1 MIDFT
6 NIEKRNVSYE
16 ICYIWVWYAFNKL
29 FFRNFEIKGKE
40 NIPDEPFLIICNHQN
55 GLIDAMLPVFGIP
68 NHRMVF
74 IARGDIFK
82 KDKVAKIL
90 KWCRVLPAFRVRD
103 TGKENLGE
111 NDKIFEL
118 AANILNNGKIVG
130 LFPEAALQY
139 DRSMGAFKKGFARI
153 AFRAE
158 EIAGFNLHLKIL
170 PMANYYE
177 NFYSAGHSALLN
189 IGKPF
194 EFGELLDLYREHPE
208 AAYRQLAL
216 KAQEHVRPLMLD
228 IADKENN
235 GQLDALREIY
245 REFKYG
251 KRARRMQMSERLASD
266 QTMLENF
273 RKLKENSPEKFSWFM
288 EKTKRYS
295 DLLIKLNF
303 RNWLVGSSLGLFAM
317 VLLSLLSLV
326 FAPFYAV
333 LWLLNI
339 VPYKLPELVVK
350 KLKDKR
356 MSASMRLGIGAVATY
371 PVWNL
376 LLFGLSFIIPWP
388 WWCSLIFLALLT
400 VFPILFIALR
410 HWFVKFYHRWRY
422 FAKQGSDSETLE
434 AIALKAEIFEEFK
447 KM

>member
-139 DRSMGAFKKGFARI
+139 DRSMGSFKKGFARI

-266 QTMLENF
+266 QTILENF
-273 RKLKENSPEKFSWFM
+273 RKLKENSPEKFAWFM

-303 RNWLVGSSLGLFAM
+303 RNWLIDKSLGLFAM

-356 MSASMRLGIGAVATY
+356 MSASIRLGIGAVVTY

-434 AIALKAEIFEEFK
+434 AIALKAEIFEELK

>member
-139 DRSMGAFKKGFARI
+139 DRSMGSFKKGFARI

-194 EFGELLDLYREHPE
+194 EFGELLELYREHPE

-273 RKLKENSPEKFSWFM
+273 RKLKENSPEKFAWFM

-303 RNWLVGSSLGLFAM
+303 RNWLIGKSLGLFAM

-376 LLFGLSFIIPWP
+376 MLFGLSFIIPWP

-434 AIALKAEIFEEFK
+434 AIALKTEMFEEFK
-447 KM
+447 RM

>member
-139 DRSMGAFKKGFARI
+139 DRSMGSFKKGFARI

-194 EFGELLDLYREHPE
+194 EFGELLELYREHPE

-273 RKLKENSPEKFSWFM
+273 RKLKENSPEKFAWFM

-303 RNWLVGSSLGLFAM
+303 RNWLVGRSLGLFAM
-317 VLLSLLSLV
+317 ALLSLLSLV

-376 LLFGLSFIIPWP
+376 LLFGLS
-388 WWCSLIFLALLT
+388 
-400 VFPILFIALR
+400 
-410 HWFVKFYHRWRY
+410 
-422 FAKQGSDSETLE
+422 
-434 AIALKAEIFEEFK
+434 
-447 KM
+447 

>member
-6 NIEKRNVSYE
+6 NIEKLRLSYE
-16 ICYIWVWYAFNKL
+16 MCYLWVWYALDNL
-29 FFRNFEIKGKE
+29 FFRKMEVKGKE

-82 KDKVAKIL
+82 KDKVAKML

-139 DRSMGAFKKGFARI
+139 DKSMGGFKKGFARI

-158 EIAGFNLHLKIL
+158 EISNFNLHLKVL

-177 NFYSAGHSALLN
+177 NFYSAGHRALLN

-235 GQLDALREIY
+235 EQLDALREIY
-245 REFKYG
+245 REAKHG
-251 KRARRMQMSERLASD
+251 SAARRMRMSERLASD

-273 RKLKENSPEKFSWFM
+273 KKLKEEKPEKFAWFM

-295 DLLIKLNF
+295 ELLAKLNF
-303 RNWLVGSSLGLFAM
+303 RNWLIGKKLGFFAM
-317 VLLSLLSLV
+317 LLLTLLSLV

-339 VPYKLPELVVK
+339 VPYKIPELVVR

-356 MSASMRLGIGAVATY
+356 MSASMRLGFGVLATY
-371 PVWNL
+371 PLWNL

-388 WWCSLIFLALLT
+388 WWCSLILLVLLT
-400 VFPILFIALR
+400 VFPIPFIALR
-410 HWFVKFYHRWRY
+410 HWYVKFYHRWRY
-422 FAKQGSDSETLE
+422 FAKQGKDSEVLE
-434 AIALKAEIFEEFK
+434 AIAIKAEMVEAFK